1 MIAKFLETIVQ
12 ENIDQIEYK
21 VSTTKLLKQF
31 NTFSSEENFN
41 QFACAQKKFN
51 IDMENIYGARK
62 QKISTNFYF
71 LNIPHIRGI
80 LEKKYKMVFDTH
92 MGTQPKEEE
101 GEPSVDDYMRM

>member
-41 QFACAQKKFN
+41 QFACAQKNFN
-51 IDMENIYGARK
+51 IEMENTYN
-62 QKISTNFYF
+62 T
-71 LNIPHIRGI
+71 
-80 LEKKYKMVFDTH
+80 ED
-92 MGTQPKEEE
+92 
-101 GEPSVDDYMRM
+101 